1 PPSPGSRPG
10 SRGAAAGQ
18 AGSRPPSGQAGSRPP
33 SRGASPMRLP
43 GSPPPRESVPAV
55 QRSPSGSSLGAALY
69 RRGDLVEYHS
79 SSHKEWLPAVVNS
92 VNDAGDIVID
102 LKPNTWIPRQELSG
116 KIRRRRKASLPGA
129 GGYASG
135 APPARAP
142 SPRRDVAA
150 GRPRVPLAR
159 APSPL
164 RCGGMAVVGS

>member
-1 PPSPGSRPG
+1 GAEGWGPGLWSCMFARLHFLLQRRSSG
-10 SRGAAAGQ
+10 S
-18 AGSRPPSGQAGSRPP
+18 SLVCSGPDVGGPHR
-33 SRGASPMRLP
+33 
-43 GSPPPRESVPAV
+43 RESVPAV